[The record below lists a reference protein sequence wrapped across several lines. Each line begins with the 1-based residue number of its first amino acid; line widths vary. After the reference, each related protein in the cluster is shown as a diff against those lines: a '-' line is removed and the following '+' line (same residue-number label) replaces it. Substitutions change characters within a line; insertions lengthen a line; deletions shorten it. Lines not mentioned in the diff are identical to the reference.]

1 MGQRTWKRRKE
12 ARPSEIIAAALRLF
26 VERGYA
32 AARLEDV
39 AAAAGISKGT
49 LYLYFANKEELFK
62 AVVRETVVIGLD
74 RAERIVAEHEGSAAA
89 LLGKVMAHFAAMLE
103 TEVAAV
109 PKLVIAEAGNF
120 PSLARFYAD
129 TVVSRGLALLRSIVE
144 RGIESGEFR
153 AVDVDAV
160 VPSMIAP
167 FLMMALF
174 KHSLAPHADVRF
186 DPAAVLR
193 SHAELVLRGLAA
205 ERSAKR
211 RR

>member
-1 MGQRTWKRRKE
+1 MKRRTWKRRKE
-12 ARPSEIIAAALRLF
+12 ARPSEISAAALRLF

-32 AARLEDV
+32 ATRLDDV
-39 AAAAGISKGT
+39 AAVAGISKGT

-62 AVVRETVVIGLD
+62 AVVRETVVISLD
-74 RAERIVAEHEGSAAA
+74 RAERIAAEHEGSAAA

-129 TVVSRGLALLRSIVE
+129 TVVSRGLALLRRIVE

-153 AVDVDAV
+153 AVDVDAT

-174 KHSLAPHADVRF
+174 KHSLAPHADIRF
-186 DPAAVLR
+186 DSAAVLR
-193 SHAELVLRGLAA
+193 SHAELLLRGLAA
-205 ERSAKR
+205 ERPAKR